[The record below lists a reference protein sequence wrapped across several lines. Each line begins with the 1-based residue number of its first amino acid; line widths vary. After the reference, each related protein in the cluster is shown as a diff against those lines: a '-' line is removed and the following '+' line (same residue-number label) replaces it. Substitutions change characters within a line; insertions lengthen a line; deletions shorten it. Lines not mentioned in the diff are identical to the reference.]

1 MKIKTTFSKSITI
14 GDIKAVKEYAKAQRA
29 ELPELCI
36 QAVGAVEEQLGIN
49 FLNNP
54 SEFTAEYYNWYEK
67 PVISFSGEAV
77 DNSVP
82 FGKMGHYV
90 YIFAYKCLDE
100 PGVSYALY
108 RQEH

>member
-1 MKIKTTFSKSITI
+1 MKIKTTFSESITI

-36 QAVGAVEEQLGIN
+36 QAVGAVEEQLGIY

-54 SEFTAEYYNWYEK
+54 ADFTVKYYNWYQK
-67 PVISFSGEAV
+67 PVISFQGEAV
-77 DNSVP
+77 DKSVP

-90 YIFAYKCLDE
+90 YIFAHKCLDE
-100 PGVSYALY
+100 TGVAYSLY
-108 RQEH
+108 RQER

>member
-1 MKIKTTFSKSITI
+1 MKIKTTFSDSITV
-14 GDIKAVKEYAKAQRA
+14 GDIKSVKGYAKAQRA

-36 QAVGAVEEQLGIN
+36 QAVGAVEERIGIY

-54 SEFTAEYYNWYEK
+54 SEFVVKYYNWHEK

-77 DNSVP
+77 DKSVP
-82 FGKMGHYV
+82 FGEMGHYV
-90 YIFAYKCLDE
+90 YVVAHICLDE
-100 PGVSYALY
+100 PGMSYSLY